1 MFLILLSIFI
11 LLCGVSA
18 IEERLTNSARTGAFL
33 VVGLVLALLA
43 GFRPDDVDHDYMN
56 YVGMYYES
64 FAIDTEITFIV
75 IASIVEMLF
84 DNVVFVFV
92 IYAFIGVFLHLY
104 AIKRLTSLWFLSLL
118 VYLSSFYLLHGM
130 NQIRVGVSAGFFLL
144 ALHHLQERDKRRYVM
159 CAILA
164 TLFHYTSVILFF
176 FLLINDDLSTKWRR
190 WLYMGIIP
198 AAYLMYLANVNV
210 WMAVPIP
217 YFEEKLEAY
226 QALQDYGDD
235 VWSEINV
242 FNLVLLVK
250 IVIVYFIFW
259 KRELIENYNKYVN
272 ILLKVEV
279 LSIAAFV
286 IFHSV
291 PVVSMR
297 INEFLGIVEVVLF
310 PLLFYTVKPAW
321 LGRVIVMLLAA
332 VLLFI
337 SLFYNKTIMV

>member
-18 IEERLTNSARTGAFL
+18 IEDRLTNSARTGAFL

-176 FLLINDDLSTKWRR
+176 FLL
-190 WLYMGIIP
+190 
-198 AAYLMYLANVNV
+198 
-210 WMAVPIP
+210 
-217 YFEEKLEAY
+217 
-226 QALQDYGDD
+226 
-235 VWSEINV
+235 
-242 FNLVLLVK
+242 
-250 IVIVYFIFW
+250 
-259 KRELIENYNKYVN
+259 
-272 ILLKVEV
+272 
-279 LSIAAFV
+279 V
-286 IFHSV
+286 IFS
-291 PVVSMR
+291 
-297 INEFLGIVEVVLF
+297 F
-310 PLLFYTVKPAW
+310 PLA
-321 LGRVIVMLLAA
+321 
-332 VLLFI
+332 
-337 SLFYNKTIMV
+337 